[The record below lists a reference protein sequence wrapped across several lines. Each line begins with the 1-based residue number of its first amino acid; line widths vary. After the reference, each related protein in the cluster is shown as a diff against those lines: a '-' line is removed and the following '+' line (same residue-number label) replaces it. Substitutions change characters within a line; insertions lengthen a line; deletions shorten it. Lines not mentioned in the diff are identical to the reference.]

1 VSVARRLSTRLL
13 LLVLA
18 LAAIVSLAVAP
29 DRIATAAPP
38 PNPSDG
44 QLHSA
49 AARKAAVAAE
59 VGRLGASVASMQSR
73 LRQLE
78 AAQEMAEQKLAFALS
93 KLADAKQASAV
104 AARAVTAA
112 ASRVDAAQQQF
123 ASFAQATYMNGS
135 ISGMTGSL
143 LTAQD
148 PNGLLQQS
156 ALQQYEADHQLDAI
170 SQVKSATVA
179 KSNAEAAARLALAR
193 QKSAAEAAK
202 QAKEDAD
209 SAVVAAIA
217 QKQQLESRL
226 AAQQVA
232 LQRAQEELA
241 TLNHQRAA
249 YIKWKKHQ
257 EALRRARERA
267 RRIAEARARAAAARA
282 AAAERRREAAAERRR
297 EEAARRHRHQHHGG
311 GHHSSGGSSGGGS
324 APVIHHHSG
333 GWSRRAGRE
342 AVHRAERWLGW
353 MYAWAGGNAYGPTY
367 GVCAGD
373 GAYNDCHVRGFD
385 CSGLSLYAWA
395 PYMRMDHYAASQY
408 WQAGSFH
415 PSTSQLL
422 PGDLVFWSS
431 NGSPSGIH
439 HVAIYI
445 GGGRVI
451 QAPQSGSVIQ
461 ITPLWSVDWGYLG
474 ATRPLT

>member
-1 VSVARRLSTRLL
+1 LL
-13 LLVLA
+13 ALA
-18 LAAIVSLAVAP
+18 LAAIVSLAAAP
-29 DRIATAAPP
+29 DRVASAAPP

-44 QLHSA
+44 QINSA
-49 AARKAAVAAE
+49 AAHKAAVAAE

-93 KLADAKQASAV
+93 KLADAKQASADAAAAVV
-104 AARAVTAA
+104 AAAK
-112 ASRVDAAQQQF
+112 RVDAAQQQF

-143 LTAQD
+143 LTASD
-148 PNGLLQQS
+148 PNVLLQQS

-170 SQVKSATVA
+170 GAVKSATVA
-179 KSNAEAAARLALAR
+179 KSNADAAARLALAKQR
-193 QKSAAEAAK
+193 SAAAAAK
-202 QAKEDAD
+202 QAKADAD

-217 QKQQLESRL
+217 QKQQLESQL

-241 TLNHQRAA
+241 TLNNQRAA
-249 YIKWKKHQ
+249 YIKYQKHQ
-257 EALRRARERA
+257 AALRRARERA
-267 RRIAEARARAAAARA
+267 RRLAEARARRAAERA
-282 AAAERRREAAAERRR
+282 AAAERRREAAQRRR
-297 EEAARRHRHQHHGG
+297 EQAQHRHHHGG
-311 GHHSSGGSSGGGS
+311 GHSSGGNSGGGN
-324 APVIHHHSG
+324 SG
-333 GWSRRAGRE
+333 GGGGGSVSPSGGHWNAAWGRE

-395 PYMRMDHYAASQY
+395 PHMSLDHYAASQY

-415 PSTSQLL
+415 PSTSQLM

-431 NGSPSGIH
+431 NGAPSGIH

-445 GGGRVI
+445 GGGNVI

-461 ITPLWSVDWGYLG
+461 ITPLFDVDWGYLG

>member
-1 VSVARRLSTRLL
+1 MPVVRRLRTRLL
-13 LLVLA
+13 LLA
-18 LAAIVSLAVAP
+18 LAVAAIASLAAVP
-29 DRIATAAPP
+29 DRIAQAAPP

-44 QLHSA
+44 QIHSA
-49 AARKAAVAAE
+49 AAHKAAVAAE

-73 LRQLE
+73 LRQLQ

-93 KLADAKQASAV
+93 KLADAKQASAD
-104 AARAVTAA
+104 AALAVTAA
-112 ASRVDAAQQQF
+112 AKRVDDAQQQF

-143 LTAQD
+143 LTASD
-148 PNGLLQQS
+148 PNVVLQQS
-156 ALQQYEADHQLDAI
+156 ALEQYEADHQLDAI
-170 SQVKSATVA
+170 SAVKSATVA
-179 KSNAEAAARLALAR
+179 KSNADAAARLALAR
-193 QKSAAEAAK
+193 QRDAAAAAK
-202 QAKEDAD
+202 QAKADAD
-209 SAVVAAIA
+209 AAVVAAIA
-217 QKQQLESRL
+217 QKQQLETQL

-232 LQRAQEELA
+232 LQKAQEELA
-241 TLNHQRAA
+241 TLNNQRAA

-257 EALRRARERA
+257 EALARARARARRLAEERA
-267 RRIAEARARAAAARA
+267 RRAAERA
-282 AAAERRREAAAERRR
+282 AAAERRREAAERRR
-297 EEAARRHRHQHHGG
+297 EAAQHRHHDG
-311 GHHSSGGSSGGGS
+311 GGSSTGGGGGS
-324 APVIHHHSG
+324 TSG
-333 GWSRRAGRE
+333 GGGGGYSGPSGGNWSAARGRE
-342 AVHRAERWLGW
+342 AVRRAERWLGW
-353 MYAWAGGNAYGPTY
+353 MYAWAGGNASGPTY

-395 PYMRMDHYAASQY
+395 PYMRLDHYAASQY

-431 NGSPSGIH
+431 NGAPSGIH

-445 GGGRVI
+445 GGGNVI

-461 ITPLWSVDWGYLG
+461 ITPLFDVDWGYLG